1 MASWPWAELP
11 PVIRAG
17 VCASDLAALGPFC
30 AWLHSKIQRRRDYQD
45 HADLAQDLCWELRR
59 LMTSPRGR
67 RLLHSIINV
76 PGFLETLATRLR
88 RRRERANQHYTRADL
103 GLARQGRVPDPA
115 ERLEGGDLAESVC
128 GEIGRL
134 APRAIEVLRLH
145 LEGSAR
151 HEIARS
157 LWPKRSSAWAD
168 RRVKRVLESVR
179 ERLRPILAPPSNPR
193 RLMHP
198 RKSTT

>member
-11 PVIRAG
+11 PAIQVGIC
-17 VCASDLAALGPFC
+17 VSDLVALGPFC
-30 AWLHSKIQRRRDYQD
+30 AWLHAKIQRRRDYQD
-45 HADLAQDLCWELRR
+45 NADLAQDLCWELRR
-59 LMTSPRGR
+59 LMSSPRGQT
-67 RLLHSIINV
+67 LLRAIINV

-88 RRRERANQHYTRADL
+88 RRRERANQRYRRANL
-103 GLARQGRVPDPA
+103 GLVRQGRVPDPA

-128 GEIGRL
+128 GEIARL
-134 APRAIEVLRLH
+134 APRASEVLRLH

-168 RRVKRVLESVR
+168 RRVKRMLESVR
-179 ERLRPILAPPSNPR
+179 ERLRPILR
-193 RLMHP
+193 VGE
-198 RKSTT
+198 